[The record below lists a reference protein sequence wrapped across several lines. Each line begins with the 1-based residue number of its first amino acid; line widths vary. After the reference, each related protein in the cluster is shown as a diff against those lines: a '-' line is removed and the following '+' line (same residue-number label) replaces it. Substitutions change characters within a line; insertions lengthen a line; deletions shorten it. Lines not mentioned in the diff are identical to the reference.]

1 MKKGLIILAF
11 MAFQMTLNAQ
21 SQVVKYK
28 DAEGV
33 EHKLQ
38 QYYVVF
44 LMSGENRTHDKATA
58 ERIQNEH
65 IQYLTDLWKQ
75 GKIILNGPFDA
86 DTEMRGMS
94 IYKVDNAE
102 MAKRLAEADPAVRAG
117 RLKIEV
123 HPWWSAPFDVKFED

>member
-102 MAKRLAEADPAVRAG
+102 IAKNLAEADPAVRTG

-123 HPWWSAPFDVKFED
+123 HPWWSAPFDVKFDE